1 MQQAEQL
8 YVYRLFLLL
17 VYVYTQVGDGR
28 SVLAEWLSPN
38 FIVDKDTFTYAK
50 VSINQSSIFQDY
62 YKRYIQVIVES
73 QWLIVAV
80 VIQGQ
85 T

>member
-1 MQQAEQL
+1 MMIMMMIDQ
-8 YVYRLFLLL
+8 
-17 VYVYTQVGDGR
+17 
-28 SVLAEWLSPN
+28 
-38 FIVDKDTFTYAK
+38 
-50 VSINQSSIFQDY
+50 SINQSSIFQDY
-62 YKRYIQVIVES
+62 YKRYIQVIVKS

>member
-1 MQQAEQL
+1 MRGRTNISSL
-8 YVYRLFLLL
+8 RLDQEVARLAAHQPLLN
-17 VYVYTQVGDGR
+17 Q
-28 SVLAEWLSPN
+28 
-38 FIVDKDTFTYAK
+38 
-50 VSINQSSIFQDY
+50 SINQSSIFQDY

-73 QWLIVAV
+73 QGLIVAV

>member
-1 MQQAEQL
+1 MQLRVLRPDFAAL
-8 YVYRLFLLL
+8 RLLL
-17 VYVYTQVGDGR
+17 GRNRELSWQAGDQ
-28 SVLAEWLSPN
+28 
-38 FIVDKDTFTYAK
+38 
-50 VSINQSSIFQDY
+50 SINQSSIFQDY
-62 YKRYIQVIVES
+62 YKRYIQVIVKS